1 MFNSQ
6 YLILRLFIL
15 RCKSKG
21 VYRIA
26 YGSVT
31 PAASPMV
38 KPMVR
43 QFNQLGSY
51 SGNKWQHSMVV
62 IASNAGAIL
71 SVFIDLAAGKSLK
84 TSFENWGIDVRS
96 IDFDV
101 TYTSDI
107 EAEAWRCENY
117 SESQLIYSK
126 VVWMMNPEALFDIDG
141 KMPADVDVAMQ
152 DLAELLEKQTGLNFS
167 SHYNHIGNLELLYTP
182 DRDANGK
189 PLVECEWKK
198 DTFELLLTID
208 SQLTDEWDC
217 VIANARLSRDGAIV
231 CDNICSADS
240 KKGQSVTFSFG
251 RKEPIDR
258 SEVKIWLKQGDNTRL
273 VYDVTMHYIQRIMVH
288 MSIESDRTLVK
299 TDWLEK
305 LRLNLGNKKKAEV
318 NKAEMIEHKG
328 TEHFGIGGISERRK
342 RKQIVKPRIKS
353 NDVFFPKGWDKETDE
368 VGLLGFLEWFKN
380 KTEKAKSIFLQDPY
394 FEDVAL
400 FFIASANAGCE
411 YTILTQTGLKTNTDR
426 TDSMVEEGE
435 RKNKILSV
443 INGNPSLFAPMKLIV
458 KDMPGNKAKLH
469 DRYMFFW
476 YDGYIEA
483 YTLSNSLQGA
493 TQKQPLLITQI
504 GDDALEQVN
513 KHIDELI
520 IQSTVDTI
528 YNYESN
534 SKEYLRR
541 CEEIADQGF
550 YNWLKSK
557 DSHDEADFVKSVLPD
572 IIRWNTIPKL
582 STLGYYLATQEP
594 DRCDNLRKEL
604 LNQMNGNS
612 QWIQLLKDFILVHH
626 YDYYPDGYRNN
637 KRRLFCHYDMAHL
650 LSLNFEEIVSRGN
663 VSLLDYIQSETLTC
677 GVYGQYYAAWL
688 LVRLSSKEFIDILRQ
703 YKPTYDGITTD
714 KSIAPI
720 SRSANVLFQ
729 ILVKYA
735 LYANNTI
742 LKELLS
748 HKEAWCRGVGSLI
761 LLYLSR
767 KDDFNPADYKG
778 HFRIDS
784 EVITLCKAAWMMVP
798 KPADKQFFYD
808 WMVESYISI
817 GNEEIVIQDLISLM
831 LETTFLENKKELVE
845 NVIMPLIHLG
855 LVDKH
860 KASSELINGLFDDS
874 IDDESSRREGHSN
887 YYSIQRALPTTLR
900 IINGD
905 LKPLVIK
912 SQEAF
917 KKAKAWLDALIIK
930 PEDNKFSAC
939 TPLMYL
945 RNLLISVRE
954 EYQDLQSNPELD
966 ELSRL
971 CAGVDGLL
979 DYVGYKDIKRKY
991 EYNC

>member
-1 MFNSQ
+1 M
-6 YLILRLFIL
+6 
-15 RCKSKG
+15 
-21 VYRIA
+21 YRIA

-31 PAASPMV
+31 PAASTMA
-38 KPMVR
+38 KPVVR
-43 QFNQLGSY
+43 QFNPLGAY
-51 SGNKWQHSMVV
+51 SGNKWQYSMVV

-71 SVFIDLAAGKSLK
+71 GIFNDLASGKSLK
-84 TSFENWGIDVRS
+84 TSFVKWGFDVSS

-101 TYTSDI
+101 TYTSNT
-107 EAEAWRCENY
+107 ESEPWRGDNY
-117 SESQLIYSK
+117 TDSQLIYSK
-126 VVWMMNPEALFDIDG
+126 LIWMLNPESLFEIDG
-141 KMPADVDVAMQ
+141 NIPDDVDHAMQ
-152 DLAELLEKQTGLNFS
+152 DLAKLLEKQTRLHFS
-167 SHYNHIGNLELLYTP
+167 THYNHIGNLELLYTP

-189 PLVECEWKK
+189 PLVECKLDKEK
-198 DTFELLLTID
+198 FELLLTVD
-208 SQLTDEWDC
+208 SQLTDQSDC

-240 KKGQSVTFSFG
+240 IKRQSVKFSFEG
-251 RKEPIDR
+251 KEQIDR
-258 SEVKIWLKQGDNTRL
+258 SEVKIWLKQGDNTKL
-273 VYDVTMHYIQRIMVH
+273 VYDVTMHYIQRIMVQ
-288 MSIESDRTLVK
+288 MSIVSDRMMVK

-305 LRLNLGNKKKAEV
+305 LRLNLGDKKKAEV
-318 NKAEMIEHKG
+318 NKAELIEHKG
-328 TEHFGIGGISERRK
+328 SENFRVGGISERRK

-380 KTEKAKSIFLQDPY
+380 KTEKAKSVFLQDPY

-411 YTILTQTGLKTNTDR
+411 YTILTQTSLKTNADG

-435 RKNKILSV
+435 RKDKILNV
-443 INGNPSLFAPMKLIV
+443 IKGNPRLFAPMKLIV
-458 KDMPGNKAKLH
+458 KDMPRNKAKLH

-513 KHIDELI
+513 KHIYELI
-520 IQSTVDTI
+520 NQSTVDTI
-528 YNYESN
+528 FDYVSV
-534 SKEYLRR
+534 SKDILPR

-550 YNWLKSK
+550 HNWLITM
-557 DSHDEADFVKSVLPD
+557 DSLNETDFVKSVLPD

-582 STLGYYLATQEP
+582 STLGYYLATQIP

-604 LNQMNGNS
+604 LKQMNVDCR
-612 QWIQLLKDFILVHH
+612 WIKRLKDYILVHH

-650 LSLNFEEIVSRGN
+650 LSLNFEEIVSSGK
-663 VSLLDYIQSETLTC
+663 VSLLDYVQSETLTC

-688 LVRLSSKEFIDILRQ
+688 LVRLSSKEFIDILRL
-703 YKPTYDGITTD
+703 YMPTYDGITSD
-714 KSIAPI
+714 KSIEPI

-729 ILVKYA
+729 TLVKYA
-735 LYANNTI
+735 LYVDNTI
-742 LKELLS
+742 IKELLS
-748 HKEAWCRGVGSLI
+748 HKDAWCRGVGSLI

-767 KDDFNPADYKG
+767 KDDFNPAEYKNYL
-778 HFRIDS
+778 S
-784 EVITLCKAAWMMVP
+784 SEYEVITLCRAAWMMVP
-798 KPADKQFFYD
+798 KPTDNQFFYD
-808 WMVESYISI
+808 WMVESYKSI
-817 GNEEIVIQDLISLM
+817 GNEDIVIQDLVSLM

-845 NVIMPLIHLG
+845 NIIMPLIHLG

-874 IDDESSRREGHSN
+874 IDDESSRWEGHSK
-887 YYSIQRALPTTLR
+887 YYSIQRVLPATLR

-905 LKPLVIK
+905 LTLLVDK
-912 SQEAF
+912 SQVAYR
-917 KKAKAWLDALIIK
+917 KAKGCLDAIHIK
-930 PEDNKFSAC
+930 TEDDIFSAC
-939 TPLMYL
+939 KPLMYL

-954 EYQDLQSNPELD
+954 EYQGVQSNPELD

-971 CAGVDGLL
+971 CAEVDRLL
-979 DYVGYKDIKRKY
+979 DDKGYKDIKRKF